1 MFAKYRKA
9 IVAAVGIAVT
19 LGLIDEGTAQ
29 DVVGIAT
36 VILTYL
42 IPND

>member
-1 MFAKYRKA
+1 MSKYRKA

-19 LGLIDEGTAQ
+19 LGVIDQGTAQ
-29 DVVGIAT
+29 DIVGVVT

-42 IPND
+42 VPND

>member
-1 MFAKYRKA
+1 MKKYRKA

-29 DVVGIAT
+29 DIVGVLTVV
-36 VILTYL
+36 LTYL